1 MTIGKVVVKELDL
14 EMRWRPVM
22 AAVGQPYRFPEKT
35 TKYLRQRY
43 QGPAVYCWRLDR
55 PKMPSVV
62 YVGETDCVIRRL
74 RGVLWAG
81 RRGEPTLRLNRLFQ
95 KLLAEGAE
103 ITLEILDF
111 ERFVINDY
119 EVSMERL
126 RNPYLRKL
134 VESVAI
140 LTEARLGSVVLN
152 WGRELVERQK
162 VRLLPQ
168 VEQMEP
174 EERRRFL
181 KFVAAEFKKAEL

>member
-1 MTIGKVVVKELDL
+1 
-14 EMRWRPVM
+14 M
-22 AAVGQPYRFPEKT
+22 AAVGRPYRFPQKT

-55 PKMPSVV
+55 PRVPSVV

-81 RRGEPTLRLNRLFQ
+81 RRGETNLRLNRMFQ
-95 KLLAEGAE
+95 SLLAGGAE
-103 ITLEILDF
+103 ITLEVLSFEPFILN
-111 ERFVINDY
+111 EY
-119 EVSMERL
+119 KVSMERL

-134 VESVAI
+134 VESIAI
-140 LTEARLGSVVLN
+140 LTEARLGSMVLN
-152 WGRELVERQK
+152 WGRELVARQK
-162 VRLLPQ
+162 VRLLPY